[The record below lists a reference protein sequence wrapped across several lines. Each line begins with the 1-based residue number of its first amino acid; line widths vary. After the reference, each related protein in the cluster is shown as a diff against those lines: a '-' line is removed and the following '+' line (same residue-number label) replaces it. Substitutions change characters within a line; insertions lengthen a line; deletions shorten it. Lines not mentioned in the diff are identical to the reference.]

1 MQWIFFAAQQPSL
14 FDGTFIQLITSL
26 GSMGAAIT
34 VLVLNQRQLKEQN
47 ERSEKQIDRLF
58 GQLADI
64 AHDKGTVL
72 RENAVALTKLEGSIE
87 ALTDAVDRMGDK
99 TGEHRIIPK

>member
-1 MQWIFFAAQQPSL
+1 MDKQGI
-14 FDGTFIQLITSL
+14 FDGTFLQLITSL

-58 GQLADI
+58 TQVADI
-64 AHDKGTVL
+64 TNDTRAVI
-72 RENAVALTKLEGSIE
+72 RESAVAMTKLEGAID
-87 ALTDAVDRMGDK
+87 ANTDAMDRMANK
-99 TGEHRIIPK
+99 TGTAEHRTIA